1 MARHDRQAQASARYI
16 AADDVHA
23 LKKTTQFSRTDHVK
37 PHAVIAQLEP
47 RLSIDRCN
55 WREPDTQSVRPVT
68 RMHTYFTQGRDN
80 RPMPET
86 LSHRATAAAL
96 LCTLSL
102 LCTAPP
108 ASAAAFDLPSIDRI
122 VNYTPKL
129 PLQIFTADGAEIAQ
143 FGSERRI
150 YTPLAKTPKLLQDA
164 VLSVEDARF
173 REHSGIDPKGMARA
187 VVAALTGGR
196 KQGAST
202 ITQQLVRT
210 MLLTRAFTVER
221 KAKEIVLAFKV
232 EDALSKDRI
241 LEIYLNEI
249 FLGQRAYGFAAAA
262 KIYFGKTM
270 DELTTGE
277 AAMLAGLP
285 QNPYYANPVA
295 NMERAVQRQRVV
307 LDRMKATGAISEK
320 QWAAARLEKIA
331 LRKPGERDLHAPHV
345 AEMARRMVVERYGTE
360 AYSSG
365 IRVTTSLIASDQ
377 RAAHAAVQRGVLA
390 FDRRGTWRGP
400 EGLESLPESDDA
412 KLSSAAGEALKDHMD
427 DDTLRIAIVLK
438 ASPKEMLVQLG
449 NGERVALNGA
459 GLVWARA
466 GLAAKAKAPLS
477 IQRGSVIRVLQ
488 SGKKGTSNEWEIA
501 QWPEAEAALVSLN
514 SQTGRVR
521 ALVGGFDQS
530 RQPFN
535 HVTQA
540 WRQPGSSFKP
550 FLYSAALEERVMPAT
565 LVDDLPYTAPNGW
578 SPSNSHAGSESPVTL
593 REALTASSNLAS
605 VRVLNHVGVARAK
618 EWTSRFG
625 IDASRQPSNLTLA
638 LGTGSVTPLQM
649 ARGFATFANGGWRV
663 SPVVVEKIT
672 DAQGKVLFEAP
683 PPEAL
688 TEENRSIP
696 ARNAYVM
703 SSLLNDVTRSGTGA
717 RVQADLRRND
727 VYGKTGTTDNAV
739 DAWFVGYQPSLAT
752 AVWMG
757 YGTPRS
763 LGARE
768 SGSRTALPIWIDYM
782 GAALKGVPEVPQ
794 GPPPPSLLRE
804 NNEWLYADWK
814 NGGSV
819 ASITDAGGVQYAP
832 EPGQFL
838 PNIPDWAK
846 ALISGGPRDP

>member
-1 MARHDRQAQASARYI
+1 M
-16 AADDVHA
+16 
-23 LKKTTQFSRTDHVK
+23 T
-37 PHAVIAQLEP
+37 
-47 RLSIDRCN
+47 
-55 WREPDTQSVRPVT
+55 
-68 RMHTYFTQGRDN
+68 
-80 RPMPET
+80 ET
-86 LSHRATAAAL
+86 PLHRAAAAGL
-96 LCTLSL
+96 LCVFALGG
-102 LCTAPP
+102 TAPP
-108 ASAAAFDLPSIDRI
+108 ASAATFDLPSIDRI
-122 VNYTPKL
+122 INYTPKL

-143 FGSERRI
+143 FGTERRI

-210 MLLTRAFTVER
+210 MLLTREFSVER

-262 KIYFGKTM
+262 KTYFGKTM

-307 LDRMKATGAISEK
+307 LERMKATGAISEK
-320 QWAAARLEKIA
+320 QWEAARNEKISVRA
-331 LRKPGERDLHAPHV
+331 PGEKDLHAPHV
-345 AEMARRMVVERYGTE
+345 AEMARRLVVERYGTE

-377 RAAHAAVQRGVLA
+377 RAAYDAVQRGVLA
-390 FDRRGTWRGP
+390 FDRRGAWRGP
-400 EGLESLPESDDA
+400 EGFETLPETDDA
-412 KLSSAAGEALKDHMD
+412 NLASAAGEALKDHTD
-427 DDTLRIAIVLK
+427 DDTLRVAIVLK

-449 NGERVALNGA
+449 SGERVSLTGT
-459 GLVWARA
+459 GLAWARA
-466 GLAAKAKAPLS
+466 GLAAKAKAPLN
-477 IQRGSVIRVLQ
+477 IRRGSVIRVLQ
-488 SGKKGTSNEWEIA
+488 SGKKGTPNEWEIA
-501 QWPEAEAALVSLN
+501 QWPDAEAALVSLN

-550 FLYSAALEERVMPAT
+550 FLYSAALEERVMPGT
-565 LVDDLPYTAPNGW
+565 LIDDLPYTAANGW
-578 SPSNSHAGSESPVTL
+578 SPSNSHAGGDTPITL
-593 REALTASSNLAS
+593 REALVKSSNLVS
-605 VRVLNHVGVARAK
+605 VRVLDHVGVTRTKDWA
-618 EWTSRFG
+618 TRFG
-625 IDASRQPSNLTLA
+625 IDAARQPSNLTLA

-649 ARGFATFANGGWRV
+649 ARGYATFANGGWRV

-688 TEENRSIP
+688 TEDNRAIP

-703 SSLLNDVTRSGTGA
+703 SSMLNDVTRSGTGA
-717 RVQADLRRND
+717 RAQAALRRSD
-727 VYGKTGTTDNAV
+727 VYGKTGTTDSAV
-739 DAWFVGYQPSLAT
+739 DAWFVGYQPSLST
-752 AVWMG
+752 AVWVG
-757 YGTPRS
+757 YDTPRS
-763 LGARE
+763 LGSRE
-768 SGSRTALPIWIDYM
+768 SGARAALPIWIDYM
-782 GAALKGVPEVPQ
+782 GAALKGVPETTQ
-794 GPPPPSLLRE
+794 GPPPPGLLRE
-804 NNEWLYADWK
+804 NDEWMYADWK

-819 ASITDAGGVQYAP
+819 ASITDAGGVKYAP
-832 EPGQFL
+832 DPGQFL

-846 ALISGGPRDP
+846 ALISSGPRNP